1 MTADRT
7 RNLARQVT
15 WPAAASTDQIEMKRL
30 RVMRR
35 SWLRGAEE
43 ASNPEVLRKVARTVR
58 RWMRPVRRRM
68 KRAAMS
74 KEHTGAKIRRG
85 L

>member
-1 MTADRT
+1 VGNTATMTDGRT
-7 RNLARQVT
+7 RDLARQVA
-15 WPAAASTDQIEMKRL
+15 WHAAASPDQIEMKRL

-43 ASNPEVLRKVARTVR
+43 ASNPGVFRKAARIIR

-68 KRAAMS
+68 KKSR
-74 KEHTGAKIRRG
+74 T
-85 L
+85 